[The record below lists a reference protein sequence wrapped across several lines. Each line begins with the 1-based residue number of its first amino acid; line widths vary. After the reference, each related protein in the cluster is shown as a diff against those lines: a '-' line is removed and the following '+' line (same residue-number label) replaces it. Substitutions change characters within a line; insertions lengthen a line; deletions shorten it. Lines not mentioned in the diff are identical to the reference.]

1 MALLTSMQTY
11 HPWTVLGLSVTNSAT
26 MAVCRLVHT
35 QYYERLSDMLQ
46 LAANIPHHQQQH
58 GMAVAVLLGSSVQRP
73 REVYCL
79 HFPPAMHPPG
89 ETAAATGAVHRASL

>member
-1 MALLTSMQTY
+1 MGSAWIGCLHTDKHCAHATS
-11 HPWTVLGLSVTNSAT
+11 
-26 MAVCRLVHT
+26 VCL

-46 LAANIPHHQQQH
+46 LAANIPHHQLQ

-79 HFPPAMHPPG
+79 HFPATMHPLG
-89 ETAAATGAVHRASL
+89 ETAQI